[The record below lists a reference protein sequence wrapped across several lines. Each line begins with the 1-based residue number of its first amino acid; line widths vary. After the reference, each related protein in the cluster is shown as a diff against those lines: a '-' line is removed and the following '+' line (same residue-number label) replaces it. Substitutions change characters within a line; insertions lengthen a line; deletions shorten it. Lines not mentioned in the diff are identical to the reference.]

1 MFPMVKK
8 PYDIYY
14 SSLYCNNAIAYIN
27 YVEVVAK
34 CGAAQYSSR
43 AVSEPGADCAFYV
56 CGKATCRMNGNY
68 FKCLAHCKEDGSLW
82 IEPVNL
88 VNGKISVFGPNTE
101 TARTGVCAKHGI
113 NYSEF
118 TTVDAEMITMAIG
131 HCLSPKAEAAH

>member
-8 PYDIYY
+8 PYNVSYGTVCCD
-14 SSLYCNNAIAYIN
+14 NAIDHIN
-27 YVEVVAK
+27 WVQVVAK
-34 CGAAQYSSR
+34 CGVAQYSSR

-56 CGKATCRMNGNY
+56 SGKATLRMNGNY

-88 VNGKISVFGPNTE
+88 VNGKIALFGPNTE
-101 TARTGVCAKHGI
+101 TARTGACAKHGI